1 MSETTPNPQLPSQG
15 WRTLRRNRPRSRLLQ
30 ASTWLLLAGTVAVW
44 ASGTF
49 APGDLFSARRRAN
62 LWRFLS
68 EDALPRPLRDGEGLG
83 GLGSWLQTNWES
95 QGAAATWATL
105 QLALVASVLA
115 ALVGLALAPLVART
129 LARSDPYG
137 APGPTG
143 LRWSIAGGLARSACI
158 LGRGLPELVLA
169 WILIALVPSSTW
181 AAVLALGIHNGGIL
195 GRLFG
200 ETLENVD
207 RSAPQAMAT
216 AGLRRSHLILG
227 SSLPIALP
235 RLFAYFFYRL
245 ETCVRDA
252 TVMGLLGVA
261 SLGHVIVEARARAA
275 YDEMLL
281 FVACGAGIVLLADRA
296 SHFFRER
303 LRQSGST
310 HVG

>member
-1 MSETTPNPQLPSQG
+1 MSAIDPGPARGAWKE
-15 WRTLRRNRPRSRLLQ
+15 LRRSRPRSRLLQ
-30 ASTWLLLAGTVAVW
+30 ISTWVLLAGTAAVW
-44 ASGTF
+44 ASGQL

-68 EDALPRPLRDGEGLG
+68 EDALPRPLRDGEGFS
-83 GLGSWLQTNWES
+83 GLWGWLRTNWEDHA
-95 QGAAATWATL
+95 AAATWATL

-115 ALVGLALAPLVART
+115 ALAGLAVGPLVART
-129 LARSDPYG
+129 LARPDPYG

-143 LRWSIAGGLARSACI
+143 LRWRVAGGLARLGCI

-169 WILIALVPSSTW
+169 WILLALLPSSTW
-181 AAVLALGIHNGGIL
+181 AAVLALAIHNGGIL

-207 RSAPQAMAT
+207 RSAPRALAA
-216 AGLRRSHLILG
+216 AGVRRSHLVLG

-235 RLFAYFFYRL
+235 RLFAYYFYRL

-303 LRQSGST
+303 LRHSGST